1 MPDAIY
7 ASTTPET
14 APVYAYY
21 TVNIVTNE
29 VLAQIPF
36 EDVSYERRVKE
47 PGSFEGAISITDQ
60 TENLDLY
67 NSTMPGKVALYVT
80 RNGECVWGG
89 IIWGRTY
96 DLVERALAISAME
109 FTSYL
114 QKRVIWKT
122 YSYKFECEV
131 LKTTK
136 SGPAKVTLTK
146 NKIKIPLKAV
156 DNKGEATKVYLSFTE
171 SNLVKYTGYYPISTY
186 ADPTQSEF
194 YVTIPKLP
202 AAAAAYQNVS
212 VSVKIDTYDYVREM
226 LNDVFRDFS
235 DTTFANEIIA
245 PGIKE
250 PHAITHR
257 GVANNI
263 VTITTSDMHG
273 MVTGQR
279 IDIYNIDKSL
289 CGKQTVSEVSTPYEF
304 KYNIPVLNITHVS
317 RASGVATV
325 YIDTSDGQYVP
336 FVVDQE
342 VIVTSSISS
351 YNNSGAPVVITE
363 VTEGTISYEN
373 VGTDASKIIASG
385 DVTIENVTYG
395 TIDSEN
401 YRVYSREITSTGKK
415 NIKSVKRIAGD
426 VWVTTTSPHGFKKA
440 DKVKVTFADINNYKT
455 LNNNDIP
462 VSILSATSTQF
473 KYRQN
478 DYSASKYNIKTTNGY
493 SVTMANPG
501 KHKAV
506 LATPV
511 KRLKL
516 NTAGTHTYGVGDL
529 VRVRG
534 VDRIDWTSSVYDGYH
549 NILELDTTEDSL
561 SAEVLTT
568 TDYMVT
574 SELIVTLWLNR
585 EHGIKVGDVIR
596 VTGFTSTLATL
607 NAETKVTDVYD
618 TEGAASGVSWIRYKL
633 GKKRANVS
641 KTAST
646 AGKVAVFGASW
657 FTYEMPEWG
666 ATREPD
672 DTIQVTHVKYT
683 KKGRVVT
690 LTTSGR
696 HNCTVGDKIKV
707 DIKGKLYDGTH
718 TVTAAWADADQI
730 SYSLPSNTDNLP
742 STNIGTKSVT
752 GNFTRVKTSVGYI
765 PTLSIPIERL
775 NRDAN
780 LATIYSTDHDFIAGD
795 SITIEIDPTQ
805 STYDSFENSGNLIQ
819 VTSVTDNTYSYA
831 STGSDVGVV
840 TVTSANVVSNVA
852 TLYAASHGFAVG
864 QSVVVSKIN
873 ATYNGTHTIS
883 NVTTNAFKYSLPKTA
898 NTSSTGLSGK
908 ASSTIAVTA
917 NVHYAYIDY
926 TNIGRTQNVTSVS
939 STSNVVTMT
948 AADHDFVAGD
958 YVITFIKE
966 KTYNKFKNNNQAVK
980 ITSVT
985 ANTFTYT
992 SLAGYETGNVS
1003 SVSVE
1008 GFVVLAPQV
1017 EKAPVALTRTYGE
1030 FPANADMG
1038 GIEYSDNDYSS
1049 KQYPNDT
1056 VRGSDLITVF
1066 EHLERYTSNKNGFD
1080 YRIDCALVSGSGDK
1094 KQFKRTFT
1102 LIPRTPETL
1111 QTYLDSLPGG
1121 ALSSGTYAPPSAF
1134 GADQIVFEYPGN
1146 IQNVSFSENT
1156 TNSATRVFVVG
1167 NNDDVGGGSG
1177 ARYSASASTDLLN
1190 DGWPLIDKVEK
1201 VEWPV
1206 KGVNAI
1212 NVDNW
1217 GNYDAEA
1224 DMQLTSERFLRE
1236 TKPPSGDIII
1246 SVNGSLNPEI
1256 GTFNPGDWCSVVIR
1270 DKFIQQRMDSTLEPR
1285 KDVIVRKI
1293 DGIRVTVPN
1302 SPAFP
1307 EMIDLTLITEWEI
1320 DKVGK

>member
-1 MPDAIY
+1 MPDALY

-60 TENLDLY
+60 TDNLDLY

-89 IIWGRTY
+89 IVWGRTY
-96 DLVERALAISAME
+96 DLVERALSISAME

-122 YSYKFECEV
+122 YSYKFNCEV

-136 SGPAKVTLTK
+136 TGPAKITLIN

-156 DNKGEATKVYLSFTE
+156 DSKGEATKVYLSFTE
-171 SNLVKYTGYYPISTY
+171 SNLVQYTGYYPISTY
-186 ADPTQSEF
+186 ADPTQTEF

-202 AAAAAYQNVS
+202 AAAATYQNVS

-250 PHAITHR
+250 PHTITHR
-257 GVANNI
+257 GAANNT
-263 VTITTSDMHG
+263 VTITTSDTHG

-289 CGKQTVSEVSTPYEF
+289 CGKQTVSEVATPYQF
-304 KYNIPVLNITHVS
+304 KYNIPVLNITHVA

-325 YIDTSDGQYVP
+325 YIDTSEKQYVP
-336 FVVDQE
+336 FTVGQE
-342 VIVTSSISS
+342 VIVTSSISGF
-351 YNNSGAPVVITE
+351 NNSGAAVAITE
-363 VTEGTISYEN
+363 VTEGSLSYDN
-373 VGTDASKIIASG
+373 AGTDTAKITASG
-385 DVTIENVTYG
+385 KITVEDVTYG
-395 TIDSEN
+395 TIDSQN
-401 YRVYSREITSTGKK
+401 YRVYSREISSTGKK
-415 NIKSVKRIAGD
+415 NIKAVKRIAGD
-426 VWVTTTSPHGFKKA
+426 VWVKTTSPHGFKKA
-440 DKVKVTFADINNYKT
+440 DKVKVTFADISNYKT
-455 LNNNDIP
+455 LNNDNIP
-462 VSILSATSTQF
+462 VSVLAVTDDVF
-473 KYRQN
+473 KYRQ
-478 DYSASKYNIKTTNGY
+478 DGY
-493 SVTMANPG
+493 SSSSKDIKNSGGGFVAMDKPS
-501 KHKAV
+501 KHKAD

-511 KRLKL
+511 KRLKI
-516 NTAGTHTYGVGDL
+516 NTDGTHTFDAKDL

-549 NILELDTTEDSL
+549 NIIELDTSEGIASVD
-561 SAEVLTT
+561 VLTT
-568 TDYMVT
+568 TNYSVT
-574 SELIVTLWLNR
+574 SDLIVTLWLNR
-585 EHGIKVGDVIR
+585 EHGIKVGDLIQ
-596 VTGFTSTLATL
+596 VTGFTSTLSTL
-607 NAETKVTDVYD
+607 NAKTRVTDVYD
-618 TEGAASGVSWIRYKL
+618 TEGAASGVSWVQYKL
-633 GKKRANVS
+633 GRKRANVS

-646 AGKVAVFGASW
+646 AGRVAVFGASW

-672 DTIQVTHVKYT
+672 DTIEVTHVKYT

-696 HNCTVGDKIKV
+696 HNCTVGDRIKV
-707 DIKGKLYDGTH
+707 DLKGKLYDGTH
-718 TVTAAWADADQI
+718 TVTAAWSDVDQI
-730 SYSLPSNTDNLP
+730 SYSLPSNTNDLP
-742 STNIGTKSVT
+742 SGNINTKKVT

-765 PTLSIPIERL
+765 PTLSVPITRL
-775 NRDAN
+775 GRDAN
-780 LATIYSTDHDFIAGD
+780 LATIYAPDHDFVAGD
-795 SITIEIDPTQ
+795 NITIEIDPSQ
-805 STYDSFENSGNLIQ
+805 STYSSFENSGNVIQ

-831 STGSDVGVV
+831 SVGSDVGVS
-840 TVTSANVVSNVA
+840 TVTAASYASKVA
-852 TLYAASHGFAVG
+852 TLTTSSAHGFAVG
-864 QSVVVSKIN
+864 QTVSISKIN
-873 ATYNGTHTIS
+873 SAYNGTFTLLTGTTGSTI
-883 NVTTNAFKYSLPKTA
+883 KYTLSSGTSL
-898 NTSSTGLSGK
+898 TGLSGRA
-908 ASSTIAVTA
+908 ASTVDVTDD
-917 NVHYAYIDY
+917 VHYAYIDY
-926 TNIGRTQNVTSVS
+926 TNIGRTQNVTNIS

-948 AADHDFVAGD
+948 AADHDFVVGD
-958 YVITFIKE
+958 YIITYVKN
-966 KTYNKFKNNNQAVK
+966 KTYKAFRNNNQAVK
-980 ITSVT
+980 VT
-985 ANTFTYT
+985 AVTSNTFTYT
-992 SLAGYETGNVS
+992 SLAGYETGTVS
-1003 SVSVE
+1003 SVAVE
-1008 GFVVLAPQV
+1008 GYVVLAPQV
-1017 EKAPVALTRTYGE
+1017 EKTPVALTRTYGE
-1030 FPANADMG
+1030 FPNNANMG
-1038 GIEYSDNDYSS
+1038 GIVYSDNDYSS

-1080 YRIDCALVSGSGDK
+1080 YRIDCSLASGSGDK
-1094 KQFKRTFT
+1094 KKFKRTFT
-1102 LIPRTPETL
+1102 LIPRTPKTL
-1111 QTYLDSLPGG
+1111 QTYLDTLPGG
-1121 ALSSGTYAPPSAF
+1121 VLSAGTYAPPSAF

-1156 TNSATRVFVVG
+1156 TNSATRVFVAG
-1167 NNDDVGGGSG
+1167 NNDDTGGGGG

-1256 GTFNPGDWCSVVIR
+1256 GTFDPGDWCSVVIR
-1270 DKFIQQRMDSTLEPR
+1270 DKFIQQRMNSTLEPR

-1320 DKVGK
+1320 DKIG